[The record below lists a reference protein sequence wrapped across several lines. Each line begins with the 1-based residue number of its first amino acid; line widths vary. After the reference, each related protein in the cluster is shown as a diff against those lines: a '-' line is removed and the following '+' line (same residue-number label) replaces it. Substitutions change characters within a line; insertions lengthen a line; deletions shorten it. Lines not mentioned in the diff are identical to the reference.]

1 MHSEFRIAFIAL
13 KHVLAVGFSTG
24 MKMRAQHIHV
34 GHASKPMRIMGYM
47 RMVRDRLAVRGVP
60 TFMVEAKPGQ
70 SFAELTRMGLG
81 RAKGMVAFCTAEYG
95 AYTRV
100 GYETF
105 RELEFAHDKELL
117 LIPIRLCE
125 VWPPAPT
132 DNERGTWQNKLVF
145 PNGLMYIDDQQ
156 MQNAE
161 SVADQIADTVAHLG
175 LFGDATNS

>member
-1 MHSEFRIAFIAL
+1 MHSEFRIAL

-24 MKMRAQHIHV
+24 MKMSAQHIHV
-34 GHASKPMRIMGYM
+34 GHTSPMRIMGYM
-47 RMVRDRLAVRGVP
+47 RMVGARLAVRGVP

-95 AYTRV
+95 AYTGA

-105 RELEFAHDKELL
+105 RELEYAHDKELP
-117 LIPIRLCE
+117 LIPIKLCE

-145 PNGLMYIDDQQ
+145 PNGLMYIYDQQ

>member
-1 MHSEFRIAFIAL
+1 
-13 KHVLAVGFSTG
+13 
-24 MKMRAQHIHV
+24 
-34 GHASKPMRIMGYM
+34 MGYM
-47 RMVRDRLAVRGVP
+47 RMVGARLAVRGVP

-95 AYTRV
+95 AYTGA

-105 RELEFAHDKELL
+105 RELEYAHDKELP
-117 LIPIRLCE
+117 LIPIKLCE

-145 PNGLMYIDDQQ
+145 TNGLVYIDDQQ

>member
-1 MHSEFRIAFIAL
+1 MHSEFRIAL

-24 MKMRAQHIHV
+24 MKMSAQYIHV
-34 GHASKPMRIMGYM
+34 GHASPMRIMGYM
-47 RMVRDRLAVRGVP
+47 RMVGARLAVRGVP

-95 AYTRV
+95 A

-105 RELEFAHDKELL
+105 RELEYAHDKELP

-132 DNERGTWQNKLVF
+132 DNERGTWQKRTGVHKRSRVHRR
-145 PNGLMYIDDQQ
+145 PAD
-156 MQNAE
+156 AE
-161 SVADQIADTVAHLG
+161 C
-175 LFGDATNS
+175 

>member
-1 MHSEFRIAFIAL
+1 
-13 KHVLAVGFSTG
+13 
-24 MKMRAQHIHV
+24 
-34 GHASKPMRIMGYM
+34 
-47 RMVRDRLAVRGVP
+47 
-60 TFMVEAKPGQ
+60 MVEARPGQ
-70 SFAELTRMGLG
+70 SFAEPSRQGLL

-95 AYTRV
+95 AYTGV

-125 VWPPAPT
+125 AWPPAPT

>member
-1 MHSEFRIAFIAL
+1 MHSEFRIAL

-24 MKMRAQHIHV
+24 MKMSAQHIHV
-34 GHASKPMRIMGYM
+34 GHASRPMRIMGYM
-47 RMVRDRLAVRGVP
+47 RMVGARLAVRGVP

-95 AYTRV
+95 AYTGA

-105 RELEFAHDKELL
+105 RELEYAHDKELL

-132 DNERGTWQNKLVF
+132 DNEKGAWQNKLVF
-145 PNGLMYIDDQQ
+145 TNGLVYIDYRR

-161 SVADQIADTVAHLG
+161 GVADQIADSVEHLG
-175 LFGDATNS
+175 IF